1 MLIKVDIMYVWF
13 VILFY
18 GFIFKFLVCVVESL
32 VIVFCDINVYMD
44 VFVFVIYCSIV
55 FIYNVIGNMSDIV

>member
-18 GFIFKFLVCVVESL
+18 GFIFKFFVCVVESL

>member
-1 MLIKVDIMYVWF
+1 M
-13 VILFY
+13 
-18 GFIFKFLVCVVESL
+18 GFIFKFFVCVVESL